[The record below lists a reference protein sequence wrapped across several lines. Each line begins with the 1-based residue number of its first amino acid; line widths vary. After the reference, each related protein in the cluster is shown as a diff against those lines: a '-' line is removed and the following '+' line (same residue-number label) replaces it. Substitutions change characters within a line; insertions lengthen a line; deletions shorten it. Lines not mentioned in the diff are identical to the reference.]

1 MVSVAFQLR
10 QVSEAAVTVLEAAR
24 QYRALN
30 LAVIPVG
37 KDKHPLIEWK
47 RYQDELPHP
56 DQVDE
61 WWFKF
66 PAANVGT
73 VTGKI
78 SGLVVLDAD
87 GPSGLASLK
96 ALGTPATTWVSRTG
110 RPEGG
115 WQQFFK
121 HPGNGTTIGNRA
133 GLRPGLDVRGDGGYV
148 ILPPSLHAS
157 GRRYEW
163 LVPPQQSELAPLS
176 DALLKLLLA
185 PEPPAGPLVGDVIPE
200 GRRDDTLYRL
210 GRSLAARGLTPQSI
224 EAALLEENRHRCRPP
239 LADTHVRE
247 IARHVATQPHRPDF
261 LMPPPALTE
270 VPTWPLYDAADA
282 WTFAPVAFT
291 VDELLPASGVIWW
304 GGPPKRFKSLLCL
317 YTCLAI
323 ASARERVADHF
334 PIRQRPRILYIARE
348 DGGSRLQGRRDDILP
363 AWPTRPTAGAI
374 RFLIRPRFDLLN
386 SAHVAWLRDLCLQD
400 MITLLVL
407 DTWTALS
414 PGADPMAPV
423 DQATLAAVV
432 VDLAEAIHGA
442 VVVVDHS
449 RKNRAEGQA
458 LSAADIYGPLQKWA
472 AAEHIVMMDLTSDRR
487 RLELFIEGKDGE
499 TRRCFLSVTPKGQ
512 PGEKFTYSGTIE
524 EIAGL
529 QREKGQQNRDT
540 VHRTLCA
547 AGSAQRPAEVHAAL
561 TAREVTLALDTVA
574 SHLRALAKDG
584 RASQIGKGSATKYL
598 GIPDVCAPSPSAD
611 ITTRDSEL
619 FDGARG

>member
-1 MVSVAFQLR
+1 VSAILD
-10 QVSEAAVTVLEAAR
+10 AAR
-24 QYRALN
+24 EYRARN

-37 KDKHPLIEWK
+37 NDKHPLIEWK
-47 RYQDELPHP
+47 RYQGELPHP

-87 GPSGLASLK
+87 GPPGLASLK

-115 WQQFFK
+115 WQQFFR

-163 LVPPQQSELAPLS
+163 LTSPQETGLAPMS
-176 DALLKLLLA
+176 DALLKLLLG
-185 PEPPAGPLVGDVIPE
+185 PEPSASLTAGDVILE

-210 GRSLAARGLTPQSI
+210 GRSLAARGLTPPSI
-224 EAALLEENRHRCRPP
+224 EVALLEENRRRCRPP
-239 LADTHVRE
+239 LADRHVRE
-247 IARHVATQPHRPDF
+247 IALHVATQPHRQDF
-261 LMPPPALTE
+261 LMTPGPSPALNE
-270 VPTWPLYDAADA
+270 VPTWTLYDAADA
-282 WTFAPVAFT
+282 WTFAPVDFA
-291 VDELLPASGVIWW
+291 VEELLPASGVVWW
-304 GGPPKRFKSLLCL
+304 GGPPKRYKSLLCL

-323 ASARERVADHF
+323 ASGRESVAGHF
-334 PIRQRPRILYIARE
+334 PIRQRPRILYVARE
-348 DGGSRLQGRRDDILP
+348 DGGSRLQGRRDDILA
-363 AWPTRPTAGAI
+363 AWPAGPMAGAI
-374 RFLIRPRFDLLN
+374 RFLIRARFDLLN
-386 SAHVAWLRDLCLQD
+386 AAHVTWLRDLCLQD
-400 MITLLVL
+400 KITLLVL

-423 DQATLAAVV
+423 DQAALAAVV
-432 VDLAEAIHGA
+432 VELAEAIGGA

-449 RKNRAEGQA
+449 RKNRAEDQPI
-458 LSAADIYGPLQKWA
+458 SSADIYGPLQKWA

-499 TRRCFLSVTPKGQ
+499 TRRCFLSVTPKGEAR
-512 PGEKFTYSGTIE
+512 EKFTYSGTIK

-529 QREKGQQNRDT
+529 QREKGQQNRDA
-540 VHRTLCA
+540 VHRALCA
-547 AGSAQRPAEVHAAL
+547 ATQPQRPAEVHARLGVA
-561 TAREVTLALDTVA
+561 LALDTV
-574 SHLRALAKDG
+574 SNHLRALAKDG
-584 RASQIGKGSATKYL
+584 RASVIGQGSATKYL
-598 GIPDVCAPSPSAD
+598 GIPEAPSSVIDHP
-611 ITTRDSEL
+611 RSEL
-619 FDGARG
+619 FDEARS